1 MPFDATDLYTVSA
14 GINLYNYWNPFVTKF
29 DTSAFYHW
37 EQDNLPLYDLEERTD
52 YLWEKLGYPTS
63 SLPGLALAVSSTIPT
78 HLSVSSNVF
87 TSLQDAIDAL
97 PEIIRFPTLIE
108 VAASGDLGS
117 ISLDN
122 IKCVGDGALEIVNR
136 VYTDLSGA
144 DASYKT
150 VNTSGAGSTVSSV
163 DARTTLNDTS
173 CLLLSA
179 QTSSLFDTNADG
191 VYICSNKHLN
201 NGELQT
207 YLTLGVGNNSTQ
219 TASIT
224 STAFEM
230 EAHDV
235 KLATSPAQD
244 TTIDYESI
252 SDGGVDVRTST
263 TYGRNN
269 ITAGIENVLGMAAG
283 NYLRGVTISNCDGPI
298 YLRKFV
304 VNAASGTTAL
314 ADYGT
319 TSDIGIH
326 VSNTEGL
333 RIEDC
338 AAARAKK
345 VGLQV
350 DNSNIEINRKFYSV
364 RNYDQDAR
372 GTEDDAGIIA
382 NNSNIQ
388 FLQEGLLSN
397 VFDSQIVV
405 SQQMRGIRLVNSKL
419 TGGLK
424 SNESLSNGSLVG
436 AISCDTGVELESSI
450 IDVNGVLDTY
460 ACQSTGVKAVDSTI
474 KLDSSIFQGNA
485 KAGMDLKNST
495 CEYNKNRTNIT
506 SYPTMGASVPN
517 YLHQQSFSFN
527 GQHLVSDKSKFYHKY
542 GSGTPVNSGSLCF
555 HISSGASK
563 VDSGGTIIRD
573 KPSLQL
579 RGSDVDLVHASIL
592 SAPTGS
598 ESIRGINVAAT
609 DNSTVRLKGSDKNAT
624 TAILQN
630 VTDLGINVYADK
642 NSTIECA
649 GSVIV
654 GDAGTAIMADND
666 SVIKFTPHYRDDSNS
681 LDISGWDLSSSEN
694 HTNIEVVGRNN
705 CIVVNNNSTLYMRD
719 LGSFSACHGAINST
733 LSSDAID
740 SYKNSAQYT
749 SGGSFTFYPN
759 SSRAMASLTDGPN
772 PATAIRSAR
781 AIFGAGSNPLTR
793 VFASTTNNSID
804 YNRGLELQS
813 ASISDYRAFS
823 VGGICV
829 RALNNSV
836 VEAQNV
842 NFLAGP
848 VNADDVFL
856 DPTQNQTG
864 GCNDLRIWAFGGGS
878 RLNAS
883 LLSVSSA
890 YPSEPGYTGPRGI
903 YYTDT
908 TFDVSAA
915 AYTAFSGL
923 PYSNGNDAAGS
934 ALPLS
939 GLAILDFF
947 GLGASA
953 LSGLSAVDSSSGEKY
968 FRGWSK
974 QRFGSDNPFGFG
986 TSADYQNYGPYR
998 LYLEI
1003 DPAAKALKYL
1013 GSDLTVESVTDN
1025 RPYQTLAQG
1034 YFLSGDCSAASGT
1047 ATDVHYSLY
1056 RVDPNTSSL
1065 ESSGYYHVSS
1075 FCRPD
1080 SYNIM
1085 LDETGANTFANAKNA
1100 SIEIL
1105 GRPKLVNIYTPTTRV
1120 DGEANI
1126 CDTSGFGT
1134 GFISTNIFDPDRQY

>member
-14 GINLYNYWNPFVTKF
+14 GVNLYNYWNPFVTKF

-63 SLPGLALAVSSTIPT
+63 SLPGLVLAVSSTIPT

-117 ISLDN
+117 VSLDN
-122 IKCVGDGALEIVNR
+122 IKCMGDGALEIVNR
-136 VYTDLSGA
+136 VYTDLSGS
-144 DASYKT
+144 DSSYKT
-150 VNTSGAGSTVSSV
+150 VNVSGAGSTVSSV

-191 VYICSNKHLN
+191 VYICTNKHLN
-201 NGELQT
+201 NNQLQS
-207 YLTLGVGNNSTQ
+207 YLTLGIGNDSTQ

-235 KLATSPAQD
+235 KLSTSPAQD
-244 TTIDYESI
+244 KTIDYESVE
-252 SDGGVDVRTST
+252 DKGTDLRADST
-263 TYGRNN
+263 TRATYGRGD
-269 ITAGIENVLGMAAG
+269 ISPGVEKILGMAAG
-283 NYLRGVTISNCDGPI
+283 NYLRSVTISNCDGPI

-304 VNAASGTTAL
+304 VNAASGTTTATN
-314 ADYGT
+314 YGT

-338 AAARAKK
+338 ATARAKK

-350 DNSNIEINRKFYSV
+350 DNSNIEINRKFYSL
-364 RNYDQDAR
+364 RNYDQDSR
-372 GTEDDAGIIA
+372 GTEDDAGILA
-382 NNSNIQ
+382 NNSNIE
-388 FLQEGLLSN
+388 FLQEGVSSDA
-397 VFDSQIVV
+397 FDSQIVV
-405 SQQMRGIRLVNSKL
+405 SQQMRGVHLVNSKII
-419 TGGLK
+419 GGLK
-424 SNESLSNGSLVG
+424 SNASLSNGSLLG
-436 AISCDTGVELESSI
+436 ALSCETGFELDNSV
-450 IDVNGVLDTY
+450 IDLDGVLDTF
-460 ACQSTGVKAVDSTI
+460 ACQSTGLKATGSKI
-474 KLDSSIFQGNA
+474 RIDSSVFQGNA
-485 KAGMDLKNST
+485 SKGMDLKNST
-495 CEYNKNRTNIT
+495 CEYNKNLTNIT
-506 SYPTMGASVPN
+506 SYPTMGATIPN
-517 YLHQQSFSFN
+517 YLHQQTFSYN
-527 GQHLVSDKSKFYHKY
+527 GQHVVCDESKFYHKY
-542 GSGTPVNSGSLCF
+542 GVSIPQKSGSSCYYV
-555 HISSGASK
+555 STGASK
-563 VDSGGTIIRD
+563 VHAGNVIRN
-573 KPSLQL
+573 KPSIELNK
-579 RGSDVDLVHASIL
+579 SEADFVHANIFANL
-592 SAPTGS
+592 TGS
-598 ESIRGINVAAT
+598 ESVRGCNIAA
-609 DNSTVRLKGSDKNAT
+609 NNQSTARLKGSSKNASC
-624 TAILQN
+624 AILN
-630 VTDLGINVYADK
+630 GVKSFGVNLYADN
-642 NSTIECA
+642 NSNIELA
-649 GSVIV
+649 GQVVV
-654 GDAGTAIMADND
+654 GDAGTAIMADNGSTVSFSPH
-666 SVIKFTPHYRDDSNS
+666 SVADSNS
-681 LDISGWDLSSSEN
+681 MDVSGWDLSSSTN
-694 HTNIEVVGRNN
+694 HTNIEVAGRNN
-705 CIVVNNNSTLYMRD
+705 CIVANNNSTVYMRD
-719 LGSFSACHGAINST
+719 LGSFSACHGTINST
-733 LSSDAID
+733 VSSDAID
-740 SYKNSAQYT
+740 SYKDSAQYT
-749 SGGSFTFYPN
+749 SGGSFSFYPN
-759 SSRAMASLTDGPN
+759 CETALANEAKPTLAVRGAKAKFFANAN
-772 PATAIRSAR
+772 PTTRTFTAEI
-781 AIFGAGSNPLTR
+781 
-793 VFASTTNNSID
+793 NNSID
-804 YNRGLELQS
+804 YNDGLGLQS
-813 ASISDYRAFS
+813 ASIEDYRAFS
-823 VGGICV
+823 HGGICV

-836 VEAQNV
+836 VDVQNV

-848 VNADDVFL
+848 VNADEVFL
-856 DPTQNQTG
+856 DPSQNKAG

-878 RLNAS
+878 KLNTS

-908 TFDVSAA
+908 TFDISAA

-923 PYSNGNDAAGS
+923 PYNNGNDAAGS

-953 LSGLSAVDSSSGEKY
+953 LSGLSGVDSSSGEKY

-974 QRFGSDNPFGFG
+974 LRFGSDNPYGFG
-986 TSADYQNYGPYR
+986 TSANYQNYGPYR

-1013 GSDLTVESVTDN
+1013 RSDLTVEAETDN
-1025 RPYQTLAQG
+1025 RPYQTIAQG
-1034 YFLSGDCSAASGT
+1034 YFLSADCSAAAET

-1105 GRPKLVNIYTPTTRV
+1105 GRPKLVNIYTPTTGV

-1126 CDTSGFGT
+1126 NDTSGCGM

>member
-14 GINLYNYWNPFVTKF
+14 GVNLYNYWNPFVTKF

-63 SLPGLALAVSSTIPT
+63 SLPGLVLAVSSSVPT
-78 HLSVSSNVF
+78 HLEVSSNVF
-87 TSLQDAIDAL
+87 TSLQDAVDAL
-97 PEIIRFPTLIE
+97 PEILRFPTLIE
-108 VAASGDLGS
+108 VAVSGDLGKV
-117 ISLDN
+117 SLDN

-136 VYTDLSGA
+136 VYTDLSG
-144 DASYKT
+144 SESTYQT
-150 VNTSGAGSTVSSV
+150 VNVSGAGSTVSSV
-163 DARTTLNDTS
+163 DGRTTLNDTS

-191 VYICSNKHLN
+191 IYICANKHLN
-201 NGELQT
+201 NNELQT
-207 YLTLGVGNNSTQ
+207 YLTLGIGNDSTQ

-224 STAFEM
+224 GTALIM

-235 KLATSPAQD
+235 KLSTAPAKD
-244 TTIDYESI
+244 TTVDYESI
-252 SDGGVDVRTST
+252 SDAGVDVRTST

-269 ITAGIENVLGMAAG
+269 ITAGVEKVLGIAAG

-304 VNAASGTTAL
+304 VNAASGTTTG

-319 TSDIGIH
+319 TADIGIH

-338 AAARAKK
+338 ATVRAKK

-350 DNSNIEINRKFYSV
+350 DNSNIEINRKFYSL
-364 RNYDQDAR
+364 RNYDQASR
-372 GTEDDAGIIA
+372 GTEDDAGILA
-382 NNSNIQ
+382 NNSNIK
-388 FLQEGLLSN
+388 FLQEGVLSN
-397 VFDSQIVV
+397 SFDSQIVV
-405 SQQMRGIRLVNSKL
+405 SQQMRGVHLINSKL
-419 TGGLK
+419 IGGLE
-424 SNESLSNGSLVG
+424 SNASLTNGSLVG
-436 AISCDTGVELESSI
+436 AISCDVGFELDNSV
-450 IDVNGVLDTY
+450 IDLDGVLDAY
-460 ACQSTGVKAVDSTI
+460 ACQSTGLKAVGSTI

-485 KAGMDLKNST
+485 SKGIDLNNST
-495 CEYNKNRTNIT
+495 CEYNKNLTNIT
-506 SYPTMGASVPN
+506 SYPTMGAVIPT
-517 YLHQQSFSFN
+517 YLHQQTFSYN
-527 GQHLVSDKSKFYHKY
+527 GQHVVCDKSKFYHKY
-542 GSGTPVNSGSLCF
+542 GVSIPQKSGSSCYYV
-555 HISSGASK
+555 STGASK
-563 VDSGGTIIRD
+563 KDGATVIRD
-573 KPSLQL
+573 KPSIELNNSEADFVHANIF
-579 RGSDVDLVHASIL
+579 SDVAGTESTRGFNIASK
-592 SAPTGS
+592 
-598 ESIRGINVAAT
+598 NQ
-609 DNSTVRLKGSDKNAT
+609 STARLKGSSKNASC
-624 TAILQN
+624 AILN
-630 VTDLGINVYADK
+630 GVKTFGVNLYADT
-642 NSTIECA
+642 NSTIELA
-649 GSVIV
+649 GQVVV
-654 GDAGTAIMADND
+654 GDAGTAIMADNG
-666 SVIKFTPHYRDDSNS
+666 STIKFTPHNIGDSNS
-681 LDISGWDLSSSEN
+681 MDVSGWDLSSSTN
-694 HTNIEVVGRNN
+694 HTNIEVAGRNN
-705 CIVVNNNSTLYMRD
+705 CIVVNNNSTVYMRD
-719 LGSFSACHGAINST
+719 LGSFSACHGSIDST

-740 SYKNSAQYT
+740 AYKDSAQYT
-749 SGGSFTFYPN
+749 SGGSFSFYPN
-759 SSRAMASLTDGPN
+759 SQKALTALPTHPEPAQAIRSNSSKFFANAN
-772 PATAIRSAR
+772 PATRTFTAD
-781 AIFGAGSNPLTR
+781 
-793 VFASTTNNSID
+793 TNNSID
-804 YNRGLELQS
+804 YNYGLNLQS
-813 ASISDYRAFS
+813 QSIYNYRLFS
-823 VGGICV
+823 QGGICV

-856 DPTQNQTG
+856 DPTQNQAG

-890 YPSEPGYTGPRGI
+890 YPSEAGYTGPRGI

-908 TFDVSAA
+908 TYDPSAA

-923 PYSNGNDAAGS
+923 PYNNGNDAAGS

-953 LSGLSAVDSSSGEKY
+953 LSGVSGVDSSSGEKY

-974 QRFGSDNPFGFG
+974 IRFGSDNPYGFG
-986 TSADYQNYGPYR
+986 TSENYQNYGPFR

-1047 ATDVHYSLY
+1047 STDVHYSLY
-1056 RVDPNTSSL
+1056 RVDPNTTSL

-1080 SYNIM
+1080 SYDIM

-1100 SIEIL
+1100 SLEIL

-1120 DGEANI
+1120 DGEANL
-1126 CDTSGFGT
+1126 CDTSGFGA

>member
-14 GINLYNYWNPFVTKF
+14 GVNLYNYWNPFVTKF

-63 SLPGLALAVSSTIPT
+63 SLPGLVLAVSSSIPT
-78 HLSVSSNVF
+78 HLEVSSNVF
-87 TSLQDAIDAL
+87 TSLQDAVDAL
-97 PEIIRFPTLIE
+97 PEILRFPTLIE
-108 VAASGDLGS
+108 VAVSGDLGKV
-117 ISLDN
+117 SLDN

-136 VYTDLSGA
+136 VYTDLSGS
-144 DASYKT
+144 DASYET
-150 VNTSGAGSTVSSV
+150 VNVSGAGSTVSSV
-163 DARTTLNDTS
+163 DGRTTLNDTS

-191 VYICSNKHLN
+191 IYICANKHLN
-201 NGELQT
+201 NNELQT
-207 YLTLGVGNNSTQ
+207 YLTLGIGNDSTQ

-224 STAFEM
+224 GTALVM

-235 KLATSPAQD
+235 KLSTAPAKD
-244 TTIDYESI
+244 TTVDYESI
-252 SDGGVDVRTST
+252 SDAGVDVRTST
-263 TYGRNN
+263 LYGRNN
-269 ITAGIENVLGMAAG
+269 ITAGVEKILGMAAG

-304 VNAASGTTAL
+304 VNAASGTTTTGN
-314 ADYGT
+314 YGT
-319 TSDIGIH
+319 TADIGIH

-338 AAARAKK
+338 ATVRAKK

-350 DNSNIEINRKFYSV
+350 DNSNIEINRKFYSL
-364 RNYDQDAR
+364 RNYDQASR
-372 GTEDDAGIIA
+372 GTEDDAGILA
-382 NNSNIQ
+382 NNSNIE
-388 FLQEGLLSN
+388 FLQEGIISN
-397 VFDSQIVV
+397 TFDSQIVV
-405 SQQMRGIRLVNSKL
+405 SQQMRGVHLINSKL

-424 SNESLSNGSLVG
+424 SNASLSNGSLVG
-436 AISCDTGVELESSI
+436 AISCDVGFELDNSV
-450 IDVNGVLDTY
+450 IDLDGVLDAY
-460 ACQSTGVKAVDSTI
+460 ACQSTGLRAVGSAI

-485 KAGMDLKNST
+485 SKGIDLKNST
-495 CEYNKNRTNIT
+495 CEYNKNLTNIT
-506 SYPTMGASVPN
+506 SYPTMGATIPN
-517 YLHQQSFSFN
+517 YLHQQTFSYN
-527 GQHLVSDKSKFYHKY
+527 GQHVVCDKSKFYHKY
-542 GSGTPVNSGSLCF
+542 GVSIPQKSGSSCYYV
-555 HISSGASK
+555 STGASK
-563 VDSGGTIIRD
+563 KDGVTIIRD
-573 KPSLQL
+573 KPSIELNNSEADFVHANIF
-579 RGSDVDLVHASIL
+579 SDVAGTESTRGFNIASKNQ
-592 SAPTGS
+592 
-598 ESIRGINVAAT
+598 SIA
-609 DNSTVRLKGSDKNAT
+609 RLKGSSKNASC
-624 TAILQN
+624 AILN
-630 VTDLGINVYADK
+630 SVKTFGVNLYADT
-642 NSTIECA
+642 NSTIELA
-649 GSVIV
+649 GQVVV
-654 GDAGTAIMADND
+654 GDAGTAIMADNG
-666 SVIKFTPHYRDDSNS
+666 STIKFIPHSIADSNS
-681 LDISGWDLSSSEN
+681 MDVSGWDLSSSTN
-694 HTNIEVVGRNN
+694 HTNIEVAGRNN
-705 CIVVNNNSTLYMRD
+705 CVVVNNHSTIYMRD
-719 LGSFSACHGAINST
+719 LGSFSACHGSINST

-740 SYKNSAQYT
+740 SYKDSAQYT
-749 SGGSFTFYPN
+749 SGGSFSFYPN
-759 SSRAMASLTDGPN
+759 SQKALENFDKPLQSIRTAKSKFFANAN
-772 PATAIRSAR
+772 PTARTFTA
-781 AIFGAGSNPLTR
+781 A
-793 VFASTTNNSID
+793 TNNSID
-804 YNRGLELQS
+804 YNDGLELQS
-813 ASISDYRAFS
+813 ASIANYRLFS
-823 VGGICV
+823 QGGICV

-836 VEAQNV
+836 VDAQNV

-848 VNADDVFL
+848 VNADEVFL
-856 DPTQNQTG
+856 DPSQNIAG

-923 PYSNGNDAAGS
+923 PYNNGNDAAGS

-953 LSGLSAVDSSSGEKY
+953 LSSISGVDSSSGENY

-974 QRFGSDNPFGFG
+974 LRFGSNNPYGFG

-998 LYLEI
+998 LFLEI

-1013 GSDLTVESVTDN
+1013 GSDLTVESTTDN

-1047 ATDVHYSLY
+1047 STDVHYSLY

-1100 SIEIL
+1100 SLEIL
-1105 GRPKLVNIYTPTTRV
+1105 GRPKLVNIYTPTTRI
-1120 DGEANI
+1120 DGEANT
-1126 CDTSGFGT
+1126 CDTSGFGL